1 MTINIDL
8 LAGLADAQRDGYSPS
23 NGQTIF
29 TLTRAP
35 HDPTDVR
42 FLISGIEYTE
52 GATGGSYF
60 TVSGLTLTWLNV
72 FAIQSTD
79 LIEAVYYPQY
89 GA

>member
-8 LAGLADAQRDGYSPS
+8 LAGLADAQRDPFAPS

-29 TLTRAP
+29 TLSRTP

-42 FLISGIEYTE
+42 LIVNNSEYDE
-52 GATGGSYF
+52 GTDGGGYF
-60 TVSGLTLTWLNV
+60 TVSGTTLTWNNIFV
-72 FAIQSTD
+72 IQSSD
-79 LIEAVYYPQY
+79 LMEAVYYPQY